1 MTSQVISDCLE
12 ALELVAKW
20 EQAARGAD
28 DDLVRELLLEKV
40 RWECGED
47 VDAEAEVERTFEEDY
62 SPDQPAWK
70 EFCEELSRTRRDAID
85 TIIYEAQR
93 ICGLEAI
100 EALTKARQFA
110 TEEEQERK
118 LERAQQV
125 LAIDFLSDVITEVA
139 RRRPQYSN
147 KSISRYWEIG
157 NCKLRLS
164 DHEIPP
170 SYAPGDVEITVGRLN
185 PDTCYHLLVPYT
197 TDQLLSLEREVRA
210 LVGKLL
216 EREQQEEEDSEE
228 E

>member
-85 TIIYEAQR
+85 TIIYEAQG
-93 ICGLEAI
+93 IGGIDAV
-100 EALTKARQFA
+100 EALAKARQFA
-110 TEEEQERK
+110 TEEQEERK

-125 LAIDFLSDVITEVA
+125 VAIDFLSDVITEVA

-147 KSISRYWEIG
+147 KSISRYWEFG
-157 NCKLRLS
+157 NIKLRLS
-164 DHEIPP
+164 DHELPP
-170 SYAPGDVEITVGRLN
+170 TYSPSDIDITVGRLN
-185 PDTCYHLLVPYT
+185 PDTCYHLPVPYT
-197 TDQLLSLEREVRA
+197 TEQLRSLEKEVRD
-210 LVGKLL
+210 LVAKLL
-216 EREQQEEEDSEE
+216 EREEEDSEE

>member
-1 MTSQVISDCLE
+1 MASQVISDCLE

-40 RWECGED
+40 QWECGED

-70 EFCEELSRTRRDAID
+70 EFCGELARTRRDAID
-85 TIIYEAQR
+85 TIVYESQC
-93 ICGLEAI
+93 IGGLEAV
-100 EALTKARQFA
+100 EALAKARQFA
-110 TEEEQERK
+110 TEEQEERK

-125 LAIDFLSDVITEVA
+125 VAIDFLSDIISEVA

-147 KSISRYWEIG
+147 KSISRYWEFG
-157 NCKLRLS
+157 NTKLRLS
-164 DHEIPP
+164 DHELPP
-170 SYAPGDVEITVGRLN
+170 TYSPSDIDITVGRLN
-185 PDTCYHLLVPYT
+185 PDTHYHLPVPYT
-197 TDQLLSLEREVRA
+197 TDQLLSLEREVRELIA
-210 LVGKLL
+210 KLL
-216 EREQQEEEDSEE
+216 EREKQEEDSEE

>member
-28 DDLVRELLLEKV
+28 DELVRELLLEKV

-47 VDAEAEVERTFEEDY
+47 ADAEAEVERTLEEDY
-62 SPDQPAWK
+62 SPAQPAWK
-70 EFCEELSRTRRDAID
+70 EFCDELSRTRRDAID
-85 TIIYEAQR
+85 TIIYEAQH

-125 LAIDFLSDVITEVA
+125 LAIDFLSDIITEVA

-147 KSISRYWEIG
+147 KSISRYWEFG
-157 NCKLRLS
+157 STKLRLS
-164 DHEIPP
+164 DHELPP
-170 SYAPGDVEITVGRLN
+170 TYSPSDIDITVGRLN
-185 PDTCYHLLVPYT
+185 PDTHYHLPVPYT
-197 TDQLLSLEREVRA
+197 TDQLLSLEREVRD
-210 LVGKLL
+210 LVARLL
-216 EREQQEEEDSEE
+216 EREEEDSEE